1 MIKTNCVKSKDSELI
16 QKIYNGAGMGELK
29 TVSDRDSMIGS
40 LGDASSSMHIVH
52 NKFFK

>member
-1 MIKTNCVKSKDSELI
+1 MKKKMNYDQDQLCKDSELI

-40 LGDASSSMHIVH
+40 LGD
-52 NKFFK
+52 